1 MELGIIGLGVMG
13 SALAKN
19 AIGKGIKVLGYNRL
33 NTVEIERI
41 NSSFS
46 QFDKDTFELFSDLES
61 FAKSFSGS
69 RNIIVMLPS
78 GSLMDDFIKELRP
91 LLSKSDVLCDGGNS
105 FYLDTERRCQEFAK
119 TGIHYL
125 GIGISGGELGALN
138 GPAMMI
144 GGSQAGYDIIRETL
158 ELIAAKQNEK
168 YFVSPKF
175 QGESCA
181 VYMGKGGAGHYV
193 KTIHNGLEYG
203 QMQALAELYALRPDN
218 LKLAGLLGEWKS
230 EGFDSFLLR
239 TAIKVLEHRSS
250 EGFTL
255 DAILDEAGAK
265 GTGVWTAIN
274 AMEFNQVY
282 SIAYAAT
289 KARQISSSSKNREK
303 LAGKFSKTNTN
314 SSAAS
319 LDLKESYRLF
329 SQLNHH
335 QALNLIS
342 VVSGHFSWGVDLKK
356 VLACWSNGSIVES
369 KFLSTYYPSLTNEDL
384 LLSDTGSL
392 VLGKPFL
399 KNIILEGIESELY
412 LPCFTAAWN
421 YLIGISQRDSTANLI
436 QGLRDA
442 FGAHTYKKKNDSSGN
457 SYHTNWE
464 NYEN

>member
-19 AIGKGIKVLGYNRL
+19 AISKGIKVLGFNRSDAL
-33 NTVEIERI
+33 EIERI
-41 NSSFS
+41 KNSFS
-46 QFDKDTFELFSDLES
+46 QYGLESFELFTDLES
-61 FAKSFSGS
+61 FANGFSAC
-69 RNIIVMLPS
+69 RNIIVMLPA
-78 GSLMDDFIKELRP
+78 GSLMDDFIGELKP

-105 FYLDTERRCQEFAK
+105 FYLDTERRCQDFAK

-125 GIGISGGELGALN
+125 GIGISGGEMGALN

-144 GGSQAGYDIIRETL
+144 GGSPAGYDIIRETL
-158 ELIAAKQNEK
+158 ELIAAKQDEQH
-168 YFVSPKF
+168 FVSANT

-181 VYMGKGGAGHYV
+181 VYMGLGGAGHYV

-203 QMQALAELYALRPDN
+203 QMQALAELYAFCPDN
-218 LKLAGLLGEWKS
+218 MELAALLREWKL
-230 EGFDSFLLR
+230 EGLDSFLVR

-255 DAILDEAGAK
+255 DTILDEAGAK

-282 SIAYAAT
+282 SIAYAAA
-289 KARQISSSSKNREK
+289 KARQISSSSQKRKE
-303 LAGKFSKTNTN
+303 LAGNFSKTNVN
-314 SSAAS
+314 LSATS
-319 LDLKESYRLF
+319 LELKESYRLF

-335 QALNLIS
+335 QALNLITT
-342 VVSGHFSWGVDLKK
+342 VSDHFSWGVDLKK

-369 KFLSTYYPSLTNEDL
+369 EFLSTYYPSLTNKDL

-392 VLGKPFL
+392 VSGKPFL
-399 KNIILEGIESELY
+399 KNIILEGIKSELY

-421 YLIGISQRDSTANLI
+421 YLIGISQRDSTANFI

-442 FGAHTYKKKNDSSGN
+442 FGAHTYKKKNDPSGK